1 MIPEESETLNH
12 RVDKHGCAFFLAFYA
27 FGTINNNGYVIVQAA
42 ASDLAR
48 SFHEENFMGFFLFFM
63 RGAGIITRL
72 VNGACCVNVRH
83 LTRVIIATLITAIS
97 FGLIAAACL
106 NENKVI
112 FFWVAVVA
120 SVLQGI
126 AQSFGEAVIL
136 GFSKGFPNRCIG
148 NFSAGTGFSG
158 VFATGVLLG
167 AKAIKMKN
175 STLFFI
181 EMPTV
186 FIYFFSFYW
195 LVTQK
200 KTYKFLPEY
209 ARSPRSQKIKP
220 VGEIGKDTNNHFESI
235 VEETVD

>member
-1 MIPEESETLNH
+1 M
-12 RVDKHGCAFFLAFYA
+12 AFYA
-27 FGTINNNGYVIVQAA
+27 FGIINNNGFTVVQAA

-48 SFHEENFMGFFLFFM
+48 SFQKENLMGYFLIFMKGSGL
-63 RGAGIITRL
+63 ITRL

-83 LTRVIIATLITAIS
+83 LTRVIIATLFTAIS

-106 NENKVI
+106 NENNVI
-112 FFWVAVVA
+112 FFWIAVLA
-120 SVLQGI
+120 GVLMGI

-167 AKAIKMKN
+167 AKAINLKN

-200 KTYKFLPEY
+200 KKYEFIPEY
-209 ARSPRSQKIKP
+209 
-220 VGEIGKDTNNHFESI
+220 GKSKKL
-235 VEETVD
+235 